1 MPASNSSASGAGP
14 TTASLAFAWLIAL
27 IVMVGLY
34 LPPGSGIALETM
46 ANWHDQGVFLRAAVQ
61 TIERGIADERTRAL
75 VGPAYI
81 GLTVA
86 IGSVFGVTPD
96 VALMLLSRLTFVACA
111 GILSLVAIRD
121 RAQAGPAM
129 QFLLVAV
136 GVLAL
141 VTSVWF
147 RVFDVP
153 WTHFVAAALLGAIVL
168 VSLTRLPL
176 AVRSVLVGALAIF
189 LAQTRMFEA
198 LVALVAVALILPL
211 VVFRHWQSIRT
222 RPGAALKASLLQVA
236 LPAIGGGV
244 LGFVAVGLMSHN
256 WALYEQYGN
265 EAGMVLVPQLAPI
278 KAVQLF
284 WDTCFA
290 TVCEFAPALTVPPF
304 SDSLDSWRQPL
315 LLQLP
320 GLAAAAAGLLVLLAL
335 RPIRTLQLPLGVWF
349 AVLAAGG
356 TILAYVS
363 GAPSGSPHLK
373 YGFFRDFI
381 APMMLLVSAFV
392 AALATG
398 RATDGR
404 WSARLIV
411 PLVVCFAVLAGLTA
425 LRPVGLPQLTS
436 AHASEFRISS
446 SCEGGVCSF
455 RLAALDGG
463 GETLPYN
470 DLAYVTC
477 EYQPMDK
484 PVQPVSELRVA
495 AADCPHVSIVPV
507 AAGVLYT
514 PESEPFLRPGLDL
527 TRATD
532 SLALPPRP

>member
-1 MPASNSSASGAGP
+1 MTASNSSARGEGP
-14 TTASLAFAWLIAL
+14 PTANLAFAWLIAL

-34 LPPGSGIALETM
+34 LPPGSGIALQTM
-46 ANWHDQGVFLRAAVQ
+46 ADWHDQAIFLRAAVE
-61 TIERGIADERTRAL
+61 TIEQGIADERTRAL

-81 GLTVA
+81 GLTLA
-86 IGSVFGVTPD
+86 TGSVFGVTPD

-121 RAQAGPAM
+121 RAHSGPAM

-176 AVRSVLVGALAIF
+176 AVRSVLVGALAIL

-198 LVALVAVALILPL
+198 LLALVAVALILPL
-211 VVFRHWQSIRT
+211 AVFRHWQAIRS
-222 RPGAALKASLLQVA
+222 RPVAALKASLLHVA

-244 LGFVAVGLMSHN
+244 IGFVAVGLLSHN
-256 WALYEQYGN
+256 WSLYEQYGN
-265 EAGMVLVPQLAPI
+265 QAGMVLAPQLAPI

-290 TVCEFAPALTVPPF
+290 TVCEFAPVLTVQPF

-320 GLAAAAAGLLVLLAL
+320 GLAAAAAGLLVLLVL

-356 TILAYVS
+356 TVLAYVS

-381 APMMLLVSAFV
+381 APMMLLICAFV
-392 AALATG
+392 AALATQ

-404 WSARLIV
+404 WGARLAV
-411 PLVVCFAVLAGLTA
+411 PLVVFFAVLVGLTA

-436 AHASEFRISS
+436 AHVSQFRISS

-455 RLAALDGG
+455 GLAALDGG
-463 GETLPYN
+463 GEALPYN

-477 EYQPMDK
+477 ENRPMEK
-484 PVQPVSELRVA
+484 PLQRVSELQVE
-495 AADCPHVSIVPV
+495 AADCPHVSIVPI

-514 PESEPFLRPGLDL
+514 PEGNSFLKPGLDL
-527 TRATD
+527 AEPSD
-532 SLALPPRP
+532 SISLPSRP

>member
-1 MPASNSSASGAGP
+1 MPASNSSARGEGP

-34 LPPGSGIALETM
+34 ATPGSGIALQTM
-46 ANWHDQGVFLRAAVQ
+46 ADWHDQAVFLRAAVQ
-61 TIERGIADERTRAL
+61 TIEQGIADERTRAL

-86 IGSVFGVTPD
+86 TGSVFGVTSD

-111 GILSLVAIRD
+111 GILSLVALGD
-121 RAQAGPAM
+121 RAQSGPAM
-129 QFLLVAV
+129 QFVLVAV

-147 RVFDVP
+147 RMFDVP
-153 WTHFVAAALLGAIVL
+153 WTHFVAAALLGAIML

-176 AVRSVLVGALAIF
+176 ALRSVLIGGLAVL

-198 LVALVAVALILPL
+198 LVALIAVALILPL
-211 VVFRHWQSIRT
+211 AVFRHWQAIRT
-222 RPGAALKASLLQVA
+222 RPRAALKASLLHVA

-244 LGFVAVGLMSHN
+244 LGFVAVGLLSHN
-256 WALYEQYGN
+256 WSLYEQYGD
-265 EAGMVLVPQLAPI
+265 EAGMVLVPQLTTI
-278 KAVQLF
+278 KAIQLF

-290 TVCEFAPALTVPPF
+290 TVCQFAPALTVLPL

-320 GLAAAAAGLLVLLAL
+320 GLAAAAAGLLALLVL

-381 APMMLLVSAFV
+381 APMMLLICAFV
-392 AALATG
+392 AALATQ

-404 WSARLIV
+404 WGARLIV
-411 PLVVCFAVLAGLTA
+411 PLVVFFAVLVGLTA
-425 LRPVGLPQLTS
+425 LRPVGLPQLTG
-436 AHASEFRISS
+436 AHVSQFRISS
-446 SCEGGVCSF
+446 TCEGGVCSF
-455 RLAALDGG
+455 GLAALDGG

-477 EYQPMDK
+477 EYRPMEK
-484 PVQPVSELRVA
+484 PVQRVSELRIPT
-495 AADCPHVSIVPV
+495 ADCPHVSIVPL

-514 PESEPFLRPGLDL
+514 PESKAFLRPGLDL

-532 SLALPPRP
+532 SLAMPPRP